1 MTPEQWKR
9 ARLVLEGAKRHSP
22 EDRSQYI
29 SIACADDPELQR
41 EVESLLNISS
51 TPSPGGPPLTDRT
64 GPTLTQWEHLTVLAE
79 VGRGAFGRV
88 YRAWDPALQMEVA
101 LKLIR
106 VDTREAEFAESVFHE
121 ARLLVK
127 VRHPN
132 VVTVLG
138 ARRVGPDV
146 GIWMEFIN
154 GPTLA
159 DAIERDGPMRPLEAA
174 AAGIAICDALAAVH
188 GAGLLHRDIK
198 ARNVMRDASGR
209 IVLMDFGAG
218 ADRRYLPSGELAGTP
233 LYMAPEVLKGAG
245 ASVASDIYSVGVLL
259 FHLVTGEY
267 PVKGSNIYELENAHE
282 QGSRTSLAERR
293 PDLPASFL
301 AAVERALAPDPALR
315 FRRAVE
321 FRDALA
327 DATTRIAVPGASTTA
342 PVDRWP
348 WIAALSVG
356 GALVALTFLGFV
368 TSAALNVLLERDAR
382 FVDESP
388 LEWPVW
394 GMRAILG
401 PVIYMG
407 VMLVLA
413 ILIRWVGGWM
423 STAVRRLIRV
433 RPPTIPAGLAERVD
447 PNVPARLGAILGVA
461 ALILIGWQFSGLLAA
476 VMSKISIA
484 APAAFAPLAPDNGLE
499 RVLYRRSLEATMLI
513 VGFGLYRALRLRR
526 EFGGRLDASAVV
538 SSVAVLLVAILL
550 TVVPYRIF
558 YQVFPRATF
567 DGMRCYVIGRSG
579 SEMQLYCPDSAGP
592 HPRTLSAAEAKR
604 VASEGVD
611 ESIFTPPGQAA
622 RPQQQ

>member
-41 EVESLLNISS
+41 EVESLLYLSS
-51 TPSPGGPPLTDRT
+51 TPSPGSGAVTDRT

-88 YRAWDPALQMEVA
+88 YRAWDPALQTEVA

-138 ARRVGPDV
+138 ARRVGSDV
-146 GIWMEFIN
+146 GIWMEFVN

-159 DAIERDGPMRPLEAA
+159 DAIERDGPMGPLEAA

-188 GAGLLHRDIK
+188 GSGLLHRDIK

-245 ASVASDIYSVGVLL
+245 ASVASDVYSVGVLL

-267 PVKGSNIYELENAHE
+267 PVKGGNIYELEAAHE
-282 QGSRTSLAERR
+282 QRARTALGERR
-293 PDLPASFL
+293 PDLPPSFL
-301 AAVERALAPDPALR
+301 AAVERALAADPDAR

-327 DATTRIAVPGASTTA
+327 DATTRIAVPAAASAAA

-348 WIAALSVG
+348 WIAALSIG
-356 GALVALTFLGFV
+356 GALVVLTFLGFV

-388 LEWPVW
+388 LEWPIW

-407 VMLVLA
+407 VMLILA
-413 ILIRWVGGWM
+413 ILFRWVSGWM
-423 STAVRRLIRV
+423 ATAVRRLTR
-433 RPPTIPAGLAERVD
+433 RPRTIHAAPAWRID
-447 PNVPARLGAILGVA
+447 PNVPARVGAMVGVA
-461 ALILIGWQFSGLLAA
+461 ALILIGWQFGGLLAA
-476 VMSKISIA
+476 VMSKISLA
-484 APAAFAPLAPDNGLE
+484 ARAEFAPLAPDNGLE

-513 VGFGLYRALRLRR
+513 VGFGLYQALRLRR
-526 EFGGRLDASAVV
+526 EFGGRLDASAIV
-538 SSVAVLLVAILL
+538 SSVAVLLVAVLL
-550 TVVPYRIF
+550 TVAPYRIF
-558 YQVFPRATF
+558 YQVFPRTTF

-579 SEMQLYCPDSAGP
+579 SEMQLYCPDFAGP
-592 HPRTLSAAEAKR
+592 HPRTLSADEAKR

-611 ESIFTPPGQAA
+611 ESIFTPPSQAA